1 MTMYHR
7 YNDPDEHTDHE
18 SSSQNTYHYAGPIP
32 SDPPK
37 KSKKKMSY
45 LKKLGLT
52 ASLAAVFGLVG
63 SGVFLGVNALA
74 TDKAAVSEAAADATD
89 GELPALPDGQGGD
102 SAQSPESGASS
113 DSRIGRADSAPASG
127 SDDLEAGT
135 LENKAQN
142 TGEILSVSLTGS
154 EMSTADV
161 AEAVMPSMVAIT
173 NTSVQEVQ
181 NYYGGM
187 FGMFGMSPFEQGGAP
202 QEIESTAMGT
212 GVIIDQDDDYLYIV
226 TNQHVIAD
234 ARELSVAFV
243 DEAAASAE
251 VVGQDETNDLAVI
264 KVSLSDLS
272 SDTLSA
278 IRVAQM
284 GSSDDLNVGENVI
297 AIGNALGYGQS
308 VSVGIVSALNRTMD
322 GGEGVY
328 AEGLIQ
334 TDAAINPGN
343 SGGALLNE
351 EGELIGINSAKY
363 ASTEVEG
370 MGYAIP
376 IDSAYPTIHSMIEGT
391 YDAEANDPFAGSGQP
406 SGDPDNSD
414 ESGNV
419 VNTSGAYLGISCTGI
434 SAEYAQYYNIPE
446 GVYVAEVTP
455 DGAADKAGIQV
466 GDIILSLD
474 GKTVTSVNELTA
486 VLNEHEPGDTVT
498 AEVARESGLRGNY
511 ATGELEITLGT
522 RPEV

>member
-7 YNDPDEHTDHE
+7 YYDPDEQHDRA
-18 SSSQNTYHYAGPIP
+18 SSSENTYHYTAPTPDG
-32 SDPPK
+32 SPK
-37 KSKKKMSY
+37 KPKKKMSY
-45 LKKLGLT
+45 LKKIGLT

-89 GELPALPDGQGGD
+89 GDLPSLPDKQP
-102 SAQSPESGASS
+102 SESGN
-113 DSRIGRADSAPASG
+113 ADAPSGKSGKAENALASG
-127 SDDLEAGT
+127 DDKAEAGT
-135 LENKAQN
+135 LENKEQN
-142 TGEILSVSLTGS
+142 AGEVLSVSLTGS
-154 EMSTADV
+154 EMSTADI

-264 KVSLSDLS
+264 KVSLGDLS
-272 SDTLSA
+272 SDILSA
-278 IRVAQM
+278 IRIAQM

-376 IDSAYPTIHSMIEGT
+376 IDSAYPIIHSMIEGT

-511 ATGELEITLGT
+511 ATGDLEITLGT